1 MLHVASLIE
10 IVTQRELPPLQHC
23 NEANE
28 NGFLQKKKIH
38 AIIIFLII
46 HLFEKM
52 FKKKSSL
59 NVIQVVFDSRV
70 NAVEF

>member
-1 MLHVASLIE
+1 MKQMKMVFYKI
-10 IVTQRELPPLQHC
+10 
-23 NEANE
+23 
-28 NGFLQKKKIH
+28 KKIH

>member
-1 MLHVASLIE
+1 MKQMKMV
-10 IVTQRELPPLQHC
+10 
-23 NEANE
+23 
-28 NGFLQKKKIH
+28 FYKKKKIH